1 MVHMR
6 MRQQDVINLLRQ
18 LKALRVLWILLD
30 EWIDEIV
37 KDLAD
42 MAKIVKDL
50 DDRLRKLESC
60 ASHRS
65 WYA

>member
-1 MVHMR
+1 MA
-6 MRQQDVINLLRQ
+6 LA
-18 LKALRVLWILLD
+18 KASLPPIPERRREDQRIDRVD

-42 MAKIVKDL
+42 MARIVKDL

>member
-1 MVHMR
+1 MALAKASLPPIPER
-6 MRQQDVINLLRQ
+6 RKEDLRIEQ
-18 LKALRVLWILLD
+18 IE
-30 EWIDEIV
+30 EWIDEIG
-37 KDLAD
+37 KSLLD
-42 MAKIVKDL
+42 MARIVKDL